1 MSVLDKYKDSL
12 SPEDFAELEESIT
25 SLVDEKAKMI
35 AEALVS
41 EETARIEGLAE
52 EFTERELAVRLTEAV
67 EKIQSEFDEK
77 TERFKLAAIEKIEAY
92 AEEYISEQVN
102 EITEAKLAALD
113 EEYNLAVKELE
124 ETVVSDLDRFLDIEI
139 SSKISDSLLETVAIN
154 ETFKP
159 IVNGI
164 MSLFESN
171 FVSLSTDSQ
180 SIVKAAESKAES
192 YKSKLNESYSVK
204 LALQE
209 KIDALE
215 TNLLITNRTQNLTE
229 TNKMKVRA
237 MFEGK
242 GYTEVEKKIGTFIE
256 VLEER
261 DMLSEVEDVTN
272 DDIFIAENEE
282 ETVVEDTTTINESED
297 DSLKI
302 RLEKIN
308 EYL

>member
-1 MSVLDKYKDSL
+1 
-12 SPEDFAELEESIT
+12 
-25 SLVDEKAKMI
+25 
-35 AEALVS
+35 
-41 EETARIEGLAE
+41 
-52 EFTERELAVRLTEAV
+52 
-67 EKIQSEFDEK
+67 
-77 TERFKLAAIEKIEAY
+77 
-92 AEEYISEQVN
+92 
-102 EITEAKLAALD
+102 
-113 EEYNLAVKELE
+113 
-124 ETVVSDLDRFLDIEI
+124 
-139 SSKISDSLLETVAIN
+139 
-154 ETFKP
+154 
-159 IVNGI
+159 

-171 FVSLSTDSQ
+171 YVSLSTDSQ
-180 SIVKAAESKAES
+180 AIVKSAEAKVDA
-192 YKSKLNESYSVK
+192 YKTKLNESYSVK

-209 KIDALE
+209 KIDLLE

-242 GYTEVEKKIGTFIE
+242 SYTEVEKKIGTFIE

-282 ETVVEDTTTINESED
+282 ETVVEDKTPINETED